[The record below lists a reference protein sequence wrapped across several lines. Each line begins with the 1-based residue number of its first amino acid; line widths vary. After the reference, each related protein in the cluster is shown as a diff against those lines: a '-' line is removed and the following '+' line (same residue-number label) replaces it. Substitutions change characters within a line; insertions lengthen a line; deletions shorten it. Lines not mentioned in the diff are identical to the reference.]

1 MKVIQTL
8 ADVQALERDEHL
20 PSFYMEEIKNQF
32 CLWYEAE
39 NEGEE
44 IEDFSLPSWACIY
57 HFNDVEDARMLESY
71 VDDIEYVETERMDG
85 MKYFRIGIMQD
96 HQLSVIYFL
105 EGTLPYRT
113 EKWLEH

>member
-1 MKVIQTL
+1 
-8 ADVQALERDEHL
+8 
-20 PSFYMEEIKNQF
+20 
-32 CLWYEAE
+32 
-39 NEGEE
+39 
-44 IEDFSLPSWACIY
+44 
-57 HFNDVEDARMLESY
+57 MLESC
-71 VDDIEYVETERMDG
+71 VNDIEYVETERMDG

>member
-20 PSFYMEEIKNQF
+20 PSFYIEEIKNQF
-32 CLWYEAE
+32 LLWYEAE

-44 IEDFSLPSWACIY
+44 IKDFSLPSYACIC
-57 HFNDVEDARMLESY
+57 HFNHSNDGRMLQNY
-71 VDDIEYVETERMDG
+71 VNDIEYVDIERMDG
-85 MKYFRIGIMQD
+85 VKYFRIGIMQD
-96 HQLSVIYFL
+96 HQMSIIYFL